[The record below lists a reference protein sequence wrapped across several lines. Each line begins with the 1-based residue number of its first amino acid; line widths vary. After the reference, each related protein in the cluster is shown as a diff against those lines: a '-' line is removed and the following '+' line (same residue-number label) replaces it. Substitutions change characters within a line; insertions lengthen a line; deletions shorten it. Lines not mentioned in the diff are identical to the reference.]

1 MKKKLNSKER
11 IFVDEYLLHL
21 NPERAAIAAG
31 YSRSMARTKAYQWV
45 SDGKRKPHVFSA
57 IKAALDKR
65 SKRTEI
71 KQDLVLRELA
81 KIAFLDPREFFDS
94 KGRLRELASL
104 PEDVAGAVAGFDAI
118 EVPAKKKGAKTVT
131 LKKIKFADKL
141 KALDSLARHLGMF
154 VDRVQHGLDQQ
165 ALGIIL
171 SSLPPEYSERVR
183 RALAAK
189 LGQR

>member
-1 MKKKLNSKER
+1 MKRKLNSKER

-57 IKAALDKR
+57 VKAALDRR

-71 KQDLVLRELA
+71 RQDSVLEELA
-81 KIAFLDPREFFDS
+81 RIAFFDPRRLFD
-94 KGRLRELASL
+94 KDGTLIPLCDL
-104 PEDVAGAVAGFDAI
+104 PKDVAAAI
-118 EVPAKKKGAKTVT
+118 VGLHRSEAPGNGVKAKSRVT
-131 LKKIKFADKL
+131 NIRFADKL

-171 SSLPPEYSERVR
+171 SSLPPEYAKRVR
-183 RALAAK
+183 RELTAK
-189 LGQR
+189 LGER